1 MDQKTARDPQ
11 VLTERLTHRSGGAYD
26 GCFTWCFTWL
36 HLVPRRMVSGA
47 QWPPFSSPLPRR
59 RPAPGGGSGRQRA
72 TPLPQSTAYVVLTP
86 LKHLNACHDR
96 HCDAAPWCRM

>member
-47 QWPPFSSPLPRR
+47 QWPPFSSPLP
-59 RPAPGGGSGRQRA
+59 
-72 TPLPQSTAYVVLTP
+72 QSTAYVVLTP